1 MQAGQNEAARAA
13 FDAAVAQ
20 APDRAAPLVHRATLL
35 QLLGEFDAA
44 ERDLRQA
51 ARLEP
56 GNGAFWRIA
65 AVARKL
71 APGDPL
77 IAEMEALDAGD
88 LSDESRRQLSY
99 ALAKAMEDSGA
110 HERVF
115 FYLDRANALTRRRWP
130 YDLRADIAAARRICR
145 SYERR
150 GAAEGHRG
158 PPRPIF
164 VTGLPRSGTTLVE
177 QILASH
183 PEVEGAGETGWLSP
197 HLSRAVE
204 ALDAGGGPVDWAEA
218 GRAWAAEAAA
228 RFPQAAHVTDKSIST
243 AFYAGFVLAALP
255 EARIV
260 VVRRDPR
267 DTCLSIYR
275 NMFPDGS
282 HRYATD
288 LADLGRYAR
297 LSAEMTG
304 FWRARLPAA
313 AFLEVE
319 YEALTAAPE
328 AETRRLL
335 DFCGLSWDPA
345 CLDFHANTRRVDT
358 LSLYQVRQPIYRSSV
373 RGWKRYEAEL
383 QPLLDALAET
393 GPLL

>member
-1 MQAGQNEAARAA
+1 
-13 FDAAVAQ
+13 
-20 APDRAAPLVHRATLL
+20 
-35 QLLGEFDAA
+35 
-44 ERDLRQA
+44 
-51 ARLEP
+51 
-56 GNGAFWRIA
+56 
-65 AVARKL
+65 
-71 APGDPL
+71 
-77 IAEMEALDAGD
+77 
-88 LSDESRRQLSY
+88 
-99 ALAKAMEDSGA
+99 
-110 HERVF
+110 
-115 FYLDRANALTRRRWP
+115 
-130 YDLRADIAAARRICR
+130 
-145 SYERR
+145 
-150 GAAEGHRG
+150 
-158 PPRPIF
+158 
-164 VTGLPRSGTTLVE
+164 
-177 QILASH
+177 
-183 PEVEGAGETGWLSP
+183 
-197 HLSRAVE
+197 
-204 ALDAGGGPVDWAEA
+204 
-218 GRAWAAEAAA
+218 
-228 RFPQAAHVTDKSIST
+228 
-243 AFYAGFVLAALP
+243 
-255 EARIV
+255 
-260 VVRRDPR
+260 
-267 DTCLSIYR
+267 
-275 NMFPDGS
+275 MFPDGS